1 MPASGPHAGLGIF
14 TDLGI
19 DAFDHIAPTA
29 DMRDKRPV
37 RPSDVLSDLGGQQRN
52 ETTALH
58 LGLHGRRGRGAGEFE
73 NRGGEVDMRREGLD
87 VHGLEAS
94 GQAPEGDCSDAAH
107 VGGTLGRPHAGI
119 KDLHS
124 RRAAIVVH
132 ENDQGILRDSEG
144 LKFRQ
149 DLADV
154 LVDVVQ
160 HAEEVLGVLAE
171 SFALV
176 KGRILGAGVIR
187 SVRRVGRDVGVEGSL
202 GRGFAFDP
210 LRGLGEELI
219 GAIASSLHE
228 LTVMEDRRAVIG
240 VTRNVAAAARIA
252 LADAAGA
259 MDEDFVEATLIRL
272 IFGFVAEVPLAKD
285 AGAITGLLELL
296 GQRGGAQGHPLTFQ
310 DGVGDA
316 VLELVTTG
324 EQGAARRGAGRRDL
338 EIGETDALRPEL
350 IQVRGLEDRVPVG
363 ADVAVTLVIG
373 QDEQDIGPVGGRGDG
388 DEQREQERGEAHW
401 G

>member
-1 MPASGPHAGLGIF
+1 MPAGRPDTGLGEL
-14 TDLGI
+14 TDLRV
-19 DAFDHIAPTA
+19 DAFEHVAPAA
-29 DMRDKRPV
+29 DMREEGPV
-37 RPSDVLSDLGGQQRN
+37 RPRDVLSDLGGQQRN
-52 ETTALH
+52 ETAALH

-73 NRGGEVDMRREGLD
+73 NRGGEVDVRREGLD

-94 GQAPEGDCSDAAH
+94 GEPPEGDCSDAAH

-154 LVDVVQ
+154 LIDVVQ

-176 KGRILGAGVIR
+176 KRRILRAGVIR
-187 SVRRVGRDVGVEGSL
+187 SVRGIGRDVSVEGTF

-219 GAIASSLHE
+219 GAITSSLHE
-228 LTVMEDRRAVIG
+228 LTVMEDRRTVIRI
-240 VTRNVAAAARIA
+240 TRDVAAAAGIA
-252 LADAAGA
+252 LADAAGS
-259 MDEDFVEATLIRL
+259 MDEDFVEAALVRL
-272 IFGFVAEVPLAKD
+272 ILGFVAEVPLAED
-285 AGAITGLLELL
+285 TGAITGLLQLL

-316 VLELVTTG
+316 VLEFMPSG
-324 EQGAARRGAGRRDL
+324 QQRAARRSAGRRDL
-338 EIGETDALRPEL
+338 EVGEADALATEL